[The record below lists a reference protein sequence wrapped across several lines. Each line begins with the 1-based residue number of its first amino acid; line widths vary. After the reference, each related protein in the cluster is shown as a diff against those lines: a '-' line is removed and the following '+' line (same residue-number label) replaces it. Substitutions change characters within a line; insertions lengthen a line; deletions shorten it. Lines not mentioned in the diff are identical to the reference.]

1 MRLELTFFF
10 FFFEFSLPVD
20 AANTIQPYPLPN
32 HPPAKGMPG
41 ITAPYVIQYN
51 AAKAD
56 KLLGIR
62 YKTKAETIRDT
73 LEIFAA
79 KGW

>member
-1 MRLELTFFF
+1 MGLLWANKLILI
-10 FFFEFSLPVD
+10 SLVD

-41 ITAPYVIQYN
+41 LTAPYLIRYN
-51 AAKAD
+51 TEKENR
-56 KLLGIR
+56 LLRIR
-62 YKTKAETIRDT
+62 YKTKEETVRDT